1 MSEIDFEKIGLK
13 VGLEIHQQLST
24 SKKLFCKCRPI
35 ESDEYTE
42 KFSRSLRTA
51 KSELGKLDPA
61 ALFEKTK
68 SKKINYYANS
78 QSSCLVEKD
87 EEPPHDLDHD
97 AKKISLLIS
106 SMLESKIFSEIH
118 VMRKTVIDGS
128 NTSGFQRTMLV
139 SQGGNLKVGEKKIG
153 VQAVCLEEDAAK
165 LLSNE
170 QNETNYS
177 LDRLGVPLV
186 EIALEP
192 VSTKPSEVKEIALT
206 LGGLLR
212 ETKMVKRGIGSIRQD
227 VNISVMDSGVVEVKG
242 VQQLDQLEEII
253 DYEATRQHGLILIAE
268 KLKKLSITITKE
280 DMFDVT
286 EILKNCESKIIQ
298 KALQSNA
305 KIRAIRI
312 RNFSGMFGF
321 EPYPGIRLGKEIGQ
335 LVKFFGFGGVFHS
348 DEQPHGFSDSDVG
361 NVRKHLELTDADAFL
376 IIAGEDSKL
385 EYAIDSIIKRIQDA
399 TKGVPAETRAATQN
413 GETVFLRPRPGA
425 SRMYPET
432 DIPSISVMPEE
443 IKDARD
449 KAAETEAVAAA
460 EVAARDKAI
469 AEIKQKYGLKD
480 QLANQI
486 YDSRY
491 SDVFLEIMDLCGDK
505 MKWANYFANAFCST
519 LTYFEGEGL
528 DTSKLTR
535 EVIID
540 SAKQL
545 IAGQVGYDGM
555 ENLWKETMSDDIATL
570 DGTRSQFSGPSDV
583 ALNKIL
589 DQLIQKNKDLP
600 EVKAG
605 GERAV
610 KKLMGIFMKTYV
622 KIMVVDGKE
631 VHDLLSKKISEL

>member
-13 VGLEIHQQLST
+13 VGLEIHQQLDT
-24 SKKLFCKCRPI
+24 KKKLFCKCRPI

-170 QNETNYS
+170 QSETNYS

-206 LGGLLR
+206 LGRLLR
-212 ETKMVKRGIGSIRQD
+212 ATRMVKRGIGTIRQD
-227 VNISVMDSGVVEVKG
+227 VNISVMNSGVVEVKG
-242 VQQLDQLEEII
+242 VQQLDQLEKII
-253 DYEATRQHGLILIAE
+253 NYESKRQHGLILIAE

-280 DMFDVT
+280 DIIDVT
-286 EILKNCESKIIQ
+286 EIFKACESKIIQ
-298 KALQSNA
+298 KALKSNA
-305 KIRAIRI
+305 KIKAIRM
-312 RNFSGMFGF
+312 RNFSGLFGF
-321 EPYPGIRLGKEIGQ
+321 EPYPEIRLGKEIGQ
-335 LVKFFGFGGVFHS
+335 LVRFFGIGGVFHS
-348 DEQPHGFSDSDVG
+348 DELPNYGINNSDVDKI
-361 NVRKHLELTDADAFL
+361 RKHLELVDGDGFL

-385 EYAIDSIIKRIQDA
+385 DYAVNSIVKRIQDA
-399 TKGVPAETRAATQN
+399 ADGVPAETRAATQE
-413 GETVFLRPRPGA
+413 GETIFLRPRPGA

-432 DIPSISVMPEE
+432 DIPSVSVMPEE
-443 IKDARD
+443 VKLAKDNIPKSWDESIAEIQQKYDLNLQLSEQIFDSEYLELFEKICQNEKNSPNFVASILCSSITNMGRQGLDVTLLKPEHIIEAFGLLAADKIPKESLEIIFENIMSGKSENVSMAMQSADVSSMDRD
-449 KAAETEAVAAA
+449 ELNGILDQVIQSNMELVKKLG
-460 EVAARDKAI
+460 DKAI
-469 AEIKQKYGLKD
+469 
-480 QLANQI
+480 
-486 YDSRY
+486 
-491 SDVFLEIMDLCGDK
+491 
-505 MKWANYFANAFCST
+505 T
-519 LTYFEGEGL
+519 T
-528 DTSKLTR
+528 
-535 EVIID
+535 
-540 SAKQL
+540 
-545 IAGQVGYDGM
+545 
-555 ENLWKETMSDDIATL
+555 
-570 DGTRSQFSGPSDV
+570 
-583 ALNKIL
+583 
-589 DQLIQKNKDLP
+589 
-600 EVKAG
+600 
-605 GERAV
+605 
-610 KKLMGIFMKTYV
+610 LMGIAM
-622 KIMVVDGKE
+622 KE
-631 VHDLLSKKISEL
+631 VRGKASGKIVNDLLHKKISEL

>member
-1 MSEIDFEKIGLK
+1 MAEIDFEKIGLK
-13 VGLEIHQQLST
+13 VGLEIHQQLNT
-24 SKKLFCKCRPI
+24 DKKLFCKCKPI
-35 ESDEYTE
+35 ENDEYTE

-51 KSELGKLDPA
+51 KSELGKIDPA
-61 ALFEKTK
+61 ALFEKAK

-206 LGGLLR
+206 LGRLLR
-212 ETKMVKRGIGSIRQD
+212 ATRTVKRGIGSIRQD
-227 VNISVMDSGVVEVKG
+227 VNISVMNSGVVEVKG
-242 VQQLDQLEEII
+242 VQQLDQLEKII
-253 DYEATRQHGLILIAE
+253 GYEAKRQHGLILIAE

-280 DMFDVT
+280 DVLDVT
-286 EILKNCESKIIQ
+286 EIFKDCDSKIIQ
-298 KALQSNA
+298 KALKSNA
-305 KIRAIRI
+305 KIKAIRI
-312 RNFSGMFGF
+312 RNFSGIFGF
-321 EPYPGIRLGKEIGQ
+321 EPYPEIRLGKEIGQ
-335 LVKFFGFGGVFHS
+335 LVRFFGIGGVFHS
-348 DEQPHGFSDSDVG
+348 DELPNYGINDSYVDK
-361 NVRKHLELTDADAFL
+361 VRKHLELADQDGFL

-385 EYAIDSIIKRIQDA
+385 DYAVNSIVKRIQDA
-399 TKGVPAETRAATQN
+399 ANGVPAETRAATQD

-443 IKDARD
+443 VKLARD
-449 KAAETEAVAAA
+449 T
-460 EVAARDKAI
+460 
-469 AEIKQKYGLKD
+469 
-480 QLANQI
+480 
-486 YDSRY
+486 
-491 SDVFLEIMDLCGDK
+491 
-505 MKWANYFANAFCST
+505 ANATKSWDKSIT
-519 LTYFEGEGL
+519 E
-528 DTSKLTR
+528 
-535 EVIID
+535 
-540 SAKQL
+540 
-545 IAGQVGYDGM
+545 
-555 ENLWKETMSDDIATL
+555 
-570 DGTRSQFSGPSDV
+570 
-583 ALNKIL
+583 
-589 DQLIQKNKDLP
+589 IQKNHGLNSQLSEQIFDSEYMEMFEKICENKKNSPNFVASILCSSITNLERKGLDAMLLKPEHIIESFELLASGKIPKESLEIIFESIMSGKSENVSIAMQSTDVSSMDEDELNGILDKIIQNNMDL
-600 EVKAG
+600 VKER
-605 GERAV
+605 GEHAV
-610 KKLMGIFMKTYV
+610 VTLMGIAM
-622 KIMVVDGKE
+622 KE
-631 VHDLLSKKISEL
+631 VRGKVSGKMVNDLLRKKVSEL

>member
-1 MSEIDFEKIGLK
+1 MAEIDFEKIGLK
-13 VGLEIHQQLST
+13 VGLEIHQQLNT
-24 SKKLFCKCRPI
+24 DKKLFCKCKPI
-35 ESDEYTE
+35 ENDEFTE

-51 KSELGKLDPA
+51 KSELGKIDPA
-61 ALFEKTK
+61 ALFEKAK

-206 LGGLLR
+206 LGRLLR
-212 ETKMVKRGIGSIRQD
+212 ATRTVKRGIGSIRQD
-227 VNISVMDSGVVEVKG
+227 VNISVMNSGVVEVKG
-242 VQQLDQLEEII
+242 VQQLDQLEKII
-253 DYEATRQHGLILIAE
+253 GYEAKRQHGLILIAE

-280 DMFDVT
+280 DVLDVT
-286 EILKNCESKIIQ
+286 EIFKDCDSKIIQ
-298 KALQSNA
+298 KALKSNA
-305 KIRAIRI
+305 KIKAIRI
-312 RNFSGMFGF
+312 RNFSGIFGF
-321 EPYPGIRLGKEIGQ
+321 EPYPEIRLGKEIGQ
-335 LVKFFGFGGVFHS
+335 LVRFFGIGGVFHS
-348 DEQPHGFSDSDVG
+348 DELPNYGINDFYVDK
-361 NVRKHLELTDADAFL
+361 VRKHLELADQDGFL

-385 EYAIDSIIKRIQDA
+385 DYAVNSIVKRIQDA
-399 TKGVPAETRAATQN
+399 ANGVPAETRAATQD

-443 IKDARD
+443 VKLARD
-449 KAAETEAVAAA
+449 T
-460 EVAARDKAI
+460 
-469 AEIKQKYGLKD
+469 
-480 QLANQI
+480 
-486 YDSRY
+486 
-491 SDVFLEIMDLCGDK
+491 
-505 MKWANYFANAFCST
+505 ANATKSWDESIT
-519 LTYFEGEGL
+519 E
-528 DTSKLTR
+528 
-535 EVIID
+535 
-540 SAKQL
+540 
-545 IAGQVGYDGM
+545 
-555 ENLWKETMSDDIATL
+555 
-570 DGTRSQFSGPSDV
+570 
-583 ALNKIL
+583 
-589 DQLIQKNKDLP
+589 IQKNHGLNSQLSEQIFDSEYMEMFEKICENKKNSPNFVASILCSSITNLERKGLDAMLLKPEHIIESFELLASGKIPKESLEIIFESIMSGKSENVSIAMQSTDVSSMDEGELDEILDKIIQNNMDLVR
-600 EVKAG
+600 ER
-605 GERAV
+605 GEHAV
-610 KKLMGIFMKTYV
+610 VTLMGIAM
-622 KIMVVDGKE
+622 KE
-631 VHDLLSKKISEL
+631 VRGKASGKMVNDLLRKKVSEL

>member
-13 VGLEIHQQLST
+13 VGLEIHQQLDT
-24 SKKLFCKCRPI
+24 KKKLFCKCRPI

-170 QNETNYS
+170 QSETNYS

-206 LGGLLR
+206 LGRLLR
-212 ETKMVKRGIGSIRQD
+212 ATRMVKRGIGTIRQD
-227 VNISVMDSGVVEVKG
+227 VNISVMNSGVVEVKG
-242 VQQLDQLEEII
+242 VQQLDQLEKII
-253 DYEATRQHGLILIAE
+253 NYEAKRQHGLILIAE

-280 DMFDVT
+280 DIIDVT
-286 EILKNCESKIIQ
+286 EIFKACESKIIQ
-298 KALQSNA
+298 KALKSNA
-305 KIRAIRI
+305 KTKAIRM
-312 RNFSGMFGF
+312 RNFSGLFGF
-321 EPYPGIRLGKEIGQ
+321 EPYPEIRLGKEIGQ
-335 LVKFFGFGGVFHS
+335 LVRFFGIGGVFHS
-348 DEQPHGFSDSDVG
+348 DELPNYGINNSDVDKI
-361 NVRKHLELTDADAFL
+361 RKHLGLVDGDGFL

-385 EYAIDSIIKRIQDA
+385 DYAVNSIVKRIQDA
-399 TKGVPAETRAATQN
+399 ADGVPAETRAATQE
-413 GETVFLRPRPGA
+413 GETIFLRPRPGA

-432 DIPSISVMPEE
+432 DIPSVSVMPEE
-443 IKDARD
+443 VKLAKDNIPKSWDESIAEIQQKYDLNLQLSEQIFDSEYLELFEKICQNEKNSPNFVASILCSSITNMGRQGLDVDLLKPEHIIEAFGLLATDKIPKESLEIIFENIMSGKSENVSMAMQSADVSSMDRD
-449 KAAETEAVAAA
+449 ELNGILDQVIQNNMELVKKLG
-460 EVAARDKAI
+460 DKAI
-469 AEIKQKYGLKD
+469 
-480 QLANQI
+480 
-486 YDSRY
+486 
-491 SDVFLEIMDLCGDK
+491 
-505 MKWANYFANAFCST
+505 T
-519 LTYFEGEGL
+519 T
-528 DTSKLTR
+528 
-535 EVIID
+535 
-540 SAKQL
+540 
-545 IAGQVGYDGM
+545 
-555 ENLWKETMSDDIATL
+555 
-570 DGTRSQFSGPSDV
+570 
-583 ALNKIL
+583 
-589 DQLIQKNKDLP
+589 
-600 EVKAG
+600 
-605 GERAV
+605 
-610 KKLMGIFMKTYV
+610 LMGIAM
-622 KIMVVDGKE
+622 KE
-631 VHDLLSKKISEL
+631 VRGKASGKIVNDLLHKKISEL

>member
-1 MSEIDFEKIGLK
+1 MPEIDFEKIGLK

-24 SKKLFCKCRPI
+24 NKKLFCKCRPI

-348 DEQPHGFSDSDVG
+348 DEQPHGFSDSDVD

-570 DGTRSQFSGPSDV
+570 GGTRSQFSGPSEA